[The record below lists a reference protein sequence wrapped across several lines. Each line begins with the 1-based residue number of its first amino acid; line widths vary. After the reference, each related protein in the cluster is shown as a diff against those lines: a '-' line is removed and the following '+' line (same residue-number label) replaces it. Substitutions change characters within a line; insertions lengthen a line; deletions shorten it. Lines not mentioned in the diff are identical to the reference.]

1 MTKYFEVTQGGI
13 YYGKKLVT
21 SGSASPG
28 HLMALGTGGSVIS
41 QCGASG
47 CPFGMLVGSRFVYA
61 PTSTDYATGET
72 AAVVLGDFMCLISA
86 EYFSTGSIPTSVNT
100 PLYAAAGGVLATSGT
115 TQVGQFIRS
124 KAVTLPGGSQSVA
137 LCRINLA
144 AA

>member
-28 HLMALGTGGSVIS
+28 HLMALSTGGSVIS
-41 QCGASG
+41 QCAT
-47 CPFGMLVGSRFVYA
+47 
-61 PTSTDYATGET
+61 PTSTDYPTGET
-72 AAVVLGDFMCLISA
+72 AAVVMGDFLCLISS
-86 EYFSTGSIPTSVNT
+86 EYFYTGSIPSSPNT
-100 PLYAAAGGVLATSGT
+100 PLYAYTGGLLHTSGT
-115 TQVGQFIRS
+115 TQVGQFISS
-124 KAVTLPGGSQSVA
+124 KAVTLPGGSQNVA